1 LALTGNNRE
10 FDNGAKLSAFW
21 RFDLI
26 AIRSTRSAKLKDQFM
41 SEQQRKSNIE
51 RLRAAFQQGEESG
64 SAVPAEEVFDRL
76 EAKYAR
82 LVAEQKS

>member
-1 LALTGNNRE
+1 
-10 FDNGAKLSAFW
+10 
-21 RFDLI
+21 
-26 AIRSTRSAKLKDQFM
+26 M